1 MYVSPK
7 NILLQVRV
15 NLNHPWT
22 RTVGAGR
29 PQAAVLEAPPTS
41 TRSRTT
47 ISVLFV
53 VCSPPVCLNKGKK
66 CLLAERPE
74 ACLVRGQGCPQHNP
88 QPARLH
94 RRFARRLLARRG
106 VAREHR
112 DEGGKLGNA
121 VSRVSKQVYGQS
133 ATNPRCYRR
142 IPSETL
148 VEIRPLACAL
158 RTLPFKQRVKAWC
171 GRDTSRRLDG
181 SPPAL

>member
-7 NILLQVRV
+7 NILLQLRV

-94 RRFARRLLARRG
+94 RRFDARRLLARRG

-121 VSRVSKQVYGQS
+121 VSVRRRACRNRSTVK
-133 ATNPRCYRR
+133 APR
-142 IPSETL
+142 TL
-148 VEIRPLACAL
+148 VAIAGFHPKPSSRFVRSRAL
-158 RTLPFKQRVKAWC
+158 FGLFLLDNAS
-171 GRDTSRRLDG
+171 SRGADETRLVG
-181 SPPAL
+181 S